1 MVVKMKNV
9 LRKVKQ
15 KVNDS
20 KKLYNL
26 KRAMKFEIADAG
38 MSDELSALLLCH
50 SLEKGMGLENARKG
64 FGQEKAASLTG
75 VLNRMQSCDSYGY
88 REGMSVLRAWILYS
102 KSQGVDVSSIEEK
115 YNSLMSCKGY
125 EENKA
130 GYEIYDPYKDV
141 YNNINL
147 QCVEDFIKGRH
158 SVRTFKKDPVSSE
171 IMNKV
176 LELAACAPSACNR
189 QPSRVYWTSQ
199 SDKVAEL
206 DKLVPGNKGFENAIP
221 NWAIITSNRRLFGR
235 TESLQWY
242 VNGGIFVAYFVN
254 ALQAHGL
261 GSCIFQIPITF
272 ETIPQIRKIANI
284 PDNEAIVCMVG
295 FGYPKESLKHIMA
308 DRRKNSEIGTQF

>member
-1 MVVKMKNV
+1 
-9 LRKVKQ
+9 
-15 KVNDS
+15 
-20 KKLYNL
+20 
-26 KRAMKFEIADAG
+26 
-38 MSDELSALLLCH
+38 
-50 SLEKGMGLENARKG
+50 
-64 FGQEKAASLTG
+64 
-75 VLNRMQSCDSYGY
+75 
-88 REGMSVLRAWILYS
+88 
-102 KSQGVDVSSIEEK
+102 
-115 YNSLMSCKGY
+115 MSCKGY

-254 ALQAHGL
+254 ALQAYGL